1 MSLGSSGVS
10 AGPHCAAEPG
20 GEEGRRGNSG
30 SRAGRSGSSRP
41 PPAPAAIPSRRLGGV
56 RSPVGH
62 TDGVS
67 ARTWESFIILASE
80 LRPAMPMG
88 RNSHLPWSEGW
99 AGAVTLPFSMGGGV
113 PGWDSQPGWTAE
125 DSAQPCHGH
134 AERPR
139 WSKKPFSCLASAF
152 DAPVQLVATGDPQA
166 EPWPGRQQGQGQD
179 KPIPRAEPLAA
190 AGGRRRGLSP
200 SFNSCPQWLRG
211 SRGDLPVCARCWGQR
226 GGSVAVP
233 AAGLLLSEGLRV
245 PSAAAGPHGRYC
257 SMTDAAVSKN
267 PEKKKGRKSE
277 PLPRKPGG
285 SHLLCRVLTKPGS
298 PAAPDWGRPGDKRT
312 GWKPRAVISPESL
325 QPPTAVSAPF

>member
-1 MSLGSSGVS
+1 MCCRARRRGREARKQLEPRGEVGQLPPSPCSCQRPFPPPRWG
-10 AGPHCAAEPG
+10 AKPHRTHGRCRCQDPGKFHCSCKRAQACDAG
-20 GEEGRRGNSG
+20 GENFPSSLERGTGWSGDPAVQHRGR
-30 SRAGRSGSSRP
+30 
-41 PPAPAAIPSRRLGGV
+41 V
-56 RSPVGH
+56 
-62 TDGVS
+62 
-67 ARTWESFIILASE
+67 
-80 LRPAMPMG
+80 PM
-88 RNSHLPWSEGW
+88 
-99 AGAVTLPFSMGGGV
+99 
-113 PGWDSQPGWTAE
+113 WDSQPGWTAE
-125 DSAQPCHGH
+125 DSAQPCHGR

-152 DAPVQLVATGDPQA
+152 DAPVQLVATGDPRT

-179 KPIPRAEPLAA
+179 KPIPGAEPLAA

-200 SFNSCPQWLRG
+200 SFNSCPRWLRG
-211 SRGDLPVCARCWGQR
+211 SLGALPVCARCWGQR

-233 AAGLLLSEGLRV
+233 DAGLLLGEGLQV

-267 PEKKKGRKSE
+267 PEKKKGRKKE

-285 SHLLCRVLTKPGS
+285 SHLLCPVLTKPGS
-298 PAAPDWGRPGDKRT
+298 PSAPDWGGPGDKRT